1 MDQTSSIG
9 HEHAGE
15 FTVAPSRS
23 GFSLLRLS
31 VPARLAV
38 VGAMTV
44 LLWTLVWLWA
54 LS

>member
-15 FTVAPSRS
+15 LAATPSRS
-23 GFSLLRLS
+23 DFSLLRLS

-38 VGAMTV
+38 VGATTV
-44 LLWTLVWLWA
+44 LLWALVWLLA
-54 LS
+54 LP

>member
-1 MDQTSSIG
+1 MDQTNSIG
-9 HEHAGE
+9 HESAGE

-23 GFSLLRLS
+23 GLSLLRLS

-44 LLWTLVWLWA
+44 ILWALVWLWA
-54 LS
+54 LP